1 MTEPVLAA
9 EGVSKRFG
17 ATRALD
23 EASFALAPGEVH
35 GLVGENGAGKS
46 TLLKILGGVHQA
58 DAGAVRMG
66 GAAVRL
72 KGPSDAYRRGI
83 AVIQQELHI
92 APALSV
98 AENVMLGH
106 LPGGRALGFLPVVDR
121 RAMLES
127 ARDALAALNFHP
139 DLERPAGA
147 LSHAERQL
155 IAIARAV
162 SRKARV
168 LILDEPTAALEH
180 AEVERLFGLIATL
193 KAQGTAIAYVSHRLD
208 EIVAIAD
215 RCTVVRDGR
224 VVATLARRELGV
236 PPLVELMTGGAL
248 AHGGGTAGG
257 ERGEELL
264 AGPLP
269 GDANGVR
276 LYAREVVGLGGL
288 LGSGVSQALR
298 YLFGCGPGAARG
310 AVRGRERV
318 RRHPREAVRAGI
330 GFAPAER
337 ATALVPGLSV
347 RDNIALPS
355 LGRFARLGRCDDAAI
370 DRMVRVLVEALD
382 IRPRDAS
389 RPVRT
394 LSGGNQ
400 QKAILAKWLAAETHT
415 LLLDEPTHGVDV
427 AAKTQILR
435 LIREFAARGGAV
447 LLASSETRELFAHC
461 DRILAMRRGALV
473 GELDRA
479 GRFDEHALRDAL
491 GSEL

>member
-1 MTEPVLAA
+1 MTEPILAA

-58 DAGAVRMG
+58 DSGAVRMG
-66 GAAVRL
+66 GAALRL

-106 LPGGRALGFLPVVDR
+106 LPAARAAGFLPVVDR

-127 ARDALAALNFHP
+127 ARAALAALNFHP

-224 VVATLARRELGV
+224 VVATLARGELAV
-236 PPLVELMTGGAL
+236 PRLVELMTGGAL
-248 AHGGGTAGG
+248 AQGGVRASS
-257 ERGEELL
+257 ERGEALL

-269 GDANGVR
+269 GDPEGLR
-276 LYAREVVGLGGL
+276 LHRREVVGLAGL
-288 LGSGVSQALR
+288 LGSGTSQALR
-298 YLFGCGPGAARG
+298 YLFGCGPGAA
-310 AVRGRERV
+310 
-318 RRHPREAVRAGI
+318 
-330 GFAPAER
+330 
-337 ATALVPGLSV
+337 
-347 RDNIALPS
+347 
-355 LGRFARLGRCDDAAI
+355 
-370 DRMVRVLVEALD
+370 
-382 IRPRDAS
+382 
-389 RPVRT
+389 
-394 LSGGNQ
+394 
-400 QKAILAKWLAAETHT
+400 
-415 LLLDEPTHGVDV
+415 
-427 AAKTQILR
+427 
-435 LIREFAARGGAV
+435 
-447 LLASSETRELFAHC
+447 
-461 DRILAMRRGALV
+461 
-473 GELDRA
+473 
-479 GRFDEHALRDAL
+479 
-491 GSEL
+491 